1 MPRDI
6 ALVIFDCDGVLI
18 DSEYLACR
26 IEAEV
31 LTAHGFPLTTD
42 EVRDN
47 FLGLSLAREVELL
60 TERFGRKP
68 SPEAIAAMHDASH
81 AAFEA
86 ELEAVPGIHHLLDR
100 LRVPCCVASSSS
112 PERLRH
118 TLGLTGL
125 YDRLQPHIFSA
136 TMVKHGKPA
145 PDLFLHAASAMRA
158 DPQHC
163 LVIEDS
169 AAGVQAGKAAGMMVI
184 GFVGGKHCPDGHDR
198 KLTAAGADRIAGHMD
213 DIFARI

>member
-1 MPRDI
+1 MTE
-6 ALVIFDCDGVLI
+6 LVIFDCDGVLI
-18 DSEYLACR
+18 DSEYLCCR

-47 FLGLSLAREVELL
+47 YLGLSLAREIELVA
-60 TERFGRKP
+60 ERFGRRP
-68 SPEAIAAMHDASH
+68 SAEVIAAMHAASH
-81 AAFEA
+81 AAFET
-86 ELEAVPGIHHLLDR
+86 ELEPIPGIHHLLDR
-100 LRVPCCVASSSS
+100 LQVPCCVASSGT

-118 TLGLTGL
+118 TLGLTRL

-145 PDLFLHAASAMRA
+145 PDLFLHAAAAMQA
-158 DPQHC
+158 DPAHC

-169 AAGVQAGKAAGMMVI
+169 PAGVLAGVAAGMTVI
-184 GFVGGKHCPDGHDR
+184 GFVGGRHCPPGYDQR
-198 KLTAAGADRIAGHMD
+198 LLEAGADRVAAHMD
-213 DIFARI
+213 DIFAQS

>member
-47 FLGLSLAREVELL
+47 YLGLSLKREIELL
-60 TERFGRKP
+60 TERFGRSP
-68 SPEAIAAMHDASH
+68 SAEVIAAMHAGSN
-81 AAFEA
+81 AAFES
-86 ELEAVPGIHHLLDR
+86 ELEAIPGIHHLLDR
-100 LRVPCCVASSSS
+100 LQVPCCVASSSS
-112 PERLRH
+112 PERLRF

-145 PDLFLHAASAMRA
+145 
-158 DPQHC
+158 
-163 LVIEDS
+163 
-169 AAGVQAGKAAGMMVI
+169 
-184 GFVGGKHCPDGHDR
+184 
-198 KLTAAGADRIAGHMD
+198 
-213 DIFARI
+213 

>member
-1 MPRDI
+1 MPKDI

-31 LTAHGFPLTTD
+31 LTAHGFPLTTE

-47 FLGLSLAREVELL
+47 YLGLSLKREIELL
-60 TERFGRKP
+60 AERFGRTP
-68 SPEAIAAMHDASH
+68 SAEVIEALPGASN

-86 ELEAVPGIHHLLDR
+86 ELEPIPGIHDFLDR
-100 LRVPCCVASSSS
+100 LTTPCCVASSSS
-112 PERLRH
+112 PARLKF

-145 PDLFLHAASAMRA
+145 PDLFLHAAAAMAA
-158 DPQHC
+158 DPRRC

-169 AAGVQAGKAAGMMVI
+169 AAGVQAGKAAGMTVI
-184 GFVGGKHCPDGHDR
+184 GFTGGRHCPDGHDM
-198 KLTAAGADRIAGHMD
+198 KLTKAGADRVAAHMD
-213 DIFARI
+213 DIFALI